1 VAERN
6 SLFVP
11 APSAAQVWRS
21 TIVR

>member
-1 VAERN
+1 VAERS

-21 TIVR
+21 TTIR